1 MDENKLKNA
10 IADLVYDRLKEYCE
24 DNNIEPSLELFS
36 IITEIREYD
45 ERN

>member
-10 IADLVYDRLKEYCE
+10 IADLVYDRLKEYCK

-45 ERN
+45 VCN